1 MEAKAILRK
10 SKIAPRKARLT
21 IDLIRGKKALE
32 ALSILKNTNT
42 KASELIEKLLLSAIA
57 NAENNLELDKE
68 KLFVT
73 EAFVDEG
80 PTLKRVNP
88 RARGRADRI
97 NKRTSHITI
106 KVAEKN

>member
-10 SKIAPRKARLT
+10 SKIAPRKVRLT
-21 IDLIRGKKALE
+21 IDLIRGKNTLE

-42 KASELIEKLLLSAIA
+42 KASELIEKVLLSAIA

-68 KLFVT
+68 KLVVK

-88 RARGRADRI
+88 RSKGRADRI
-97 NKRTSHITI
+97 IKRTSHITI
-106 KVAEKN
+106 KVAERN

>member
-21 IDLIRGKKALE
+21 IDLVRGKKAIE
-32 ALSILKNTNT
+32 AISILKNTNT

-57 NAENNLELDKE
+57 NAENNLELNKE

>member
-21 IDLIRGKKALE
+21 IDLIRGKSALE

-42 KASELIEKLLLSAIA
+42 KASELIEKVLLSAIA
-57 NAENNLELDKE
+57 NAENNLELNKE
-68 KLFVT
+68 KLFVK

-80 PTLKRVNP
+80 PRLKRVNP
-88 RARGRADRI
+88 RSKGRADRI
-97 NKRTSHITI
+97 IKRTSHITI
-106 KVAEKN
+106 KVAERN

>member
-32 ALSILKNTNT
+32 AISILKNTNT
-42 KASELIEKLLLSAIA
+42 KASELMEKLLYSAIA
-57 NAENNLELDKE
+57 NAENNLQLDKE
-68 KLFVT
+68 KLFIK

-88 RARGRADRI
+88 RARGKADRI
-97 NKRTSHITI
+97 NKRSSHITI
-106 KVAEKN
+106 ILAEKN